1 MNDIYTL
8 LTIRDEIYEQY
19 QIAKKRNNAR
29 HQWSGLLAA
38 LSLVEQKIQAEMDF
52 RDSTAPQDA
61 VLSPAEWENME

>member
-19 QIAKKRNNAR
+19 QIAKKRNNSR

-61 VLSPAEWENME
+61 VLSPDEWENME

>member
-1 MNDIYTL
+1 MSDLFTLLSLRDDIYA
-8 LTIRDEIYEQY
+8 QY
-19 QIAKKRNNAR
+19 QIAKKRNNTR